1 MKHTSSFVAAALA
14 CLTSASSL
22 AQSGEETVVLLPE
35 GAERPEIVTAA
46 IDLPKDADGKYRPSV
61 TAVESSAK
69 GHATA
74 NAAREDG
81 RAFGA
86 QMAANAAGNRETLAR
101 GTHPDHVKP
110 PSPPEPPVT
119 PPETP
124 VGPPKTPVT
133 PPVAP
138 PVTPPARP

>member
-1 MKHTSSFVAAALA
+1 MKHTSLFVASALA
-14 CLTSASSL
+14 CLAGVSSL
-22 AQSGEETVVLLPE
+22 AQTGEETVVLLPE
-35 GAERPEIVTAA
+35 GAERQDVVTAA
-46 IDLPKDADGKYRPSV
+46 IDLPRDADGNYRPSV
-61 TAVESSAK
+61 NAVESSAK

-86 QMAANAAGNRETLAR
+86 LMAANAANNRETLGR
-101 GTHPDHVKP
+101 GTHPDHPTP
-110 PSPPEPPVT
+110 PSPPG

-124 VGPPKTPVT
+124 VRPPTPAT
-133 PPVAP
+133 PPVSP